1 MLSQERFFYV
11 SGGVSPK
18 GLGGSRGI
26 EVAFEEETYMAN
38 VKFCKADFLK
48 YRNIVIALEHM
59 RNELRKIKAHYI
71 AVQDM
76 ESDGVDGLD
85 HIIQDQYRKQT
96 AATEAAIL
104 ELEQQRDIIYRT
116 ITLACGE
123 IDMRM
128 YTNVYLHIIAGYPME
143 KIAIRNHCD
152 KSTVS
157 RDIKRFFR
165 EHKKFYDVAVSGR
178 G

>member
-1 MLSQERFFYV
+1 
-11 SGGVSPK
+11 
-18 GLGGSRGI
+18 
-26 EVAFEEETYMAN
+26 MAN

-143 KIAIRNHCD
+143 KIAIQNNCD

-178 G
+178 V